1 MHDEFFAYY
10 LSGVN
15 MQFRVTEMGA
25 RKVNPVMNV
34 ELIKQGSVLED
45 FISWMVLNDKKS
57 TLDLPSWKSLCSE
70 RTGKKKRLVK
80 TIEGF

>member
-15 MQFRVTEMGA
+15 IQFRVTEMGA

-34 ELIKQGSVLED
+34 ELKQGSVLEG
-45 FISWMVLNDKKS
+45 FISWMVLNDKNVDLGFTKLEV
-57 TLDLPSWKSLCSE
+57 TLL
-70 RTGKKKRLVK
+70 RTNGKKKRLVK

>member
-15 MQFRVTEMGA
+15 IQFRVTEMGA

-34 ELIKQGSVLED
+34 ELKQGSVLEG
-45 FISWMVLNDKKS
+45 FISWMVLNDKNVDLGFTKLEV
-57 TLDLPSWKSLCSE
+57 TLLI
-70 RTGKKKRLVK
+70 TNGKKKRLVK